1 MQRFTPTQQ
10 ALKALLTAQ
19 ADLLAASGQGGSDQD
34 LAQFLNQ
41 GAECL
46 RQITQAR
53 IVTVCR
59 TLYSGQTDLD
69 GKAPV
74 SIDKGPPGLTVA
86 DDRADQ
92 AIALTYELA
101 DLAARRGAKRLPLT
115 EIARLGSTALAERLR
130 AFVATDETS
139 PLTVII
145 QSCNAGGP
153 DRLAALAL
161 LFFAEQDEQTATQEE
176 ACILASDIVGQTVRL
191 HRKQAQGRIGR
202 APALPSSHDAPA
214 PEPVGWLNQA
224 GTGLD
229 AFWEADQRG
238 RITTLIPLSQRFRDM
253 DRSPWIGMNL
263 KELVPANQTSGAPP
277 LSTPLADAR
286 AFRDI
291 PVRTV
296 TTAGRLRVSF
306 SGAPIL
312 PEHRDGVSH
321 FAGCLSIIS
330 DEQGSEQERRAL
342 MELVARLERARDREQ
357 QLRKESETLLEGLRL
372 LTKPL
377 PSRQIFDGLFS
388 LLQGT
393 LAFEGA
399 VLVRRHWQGHLTAG
413 MATDQTL
420 EDLDWRHIAD
430 GIGDGLPKQ
439 PSLLSED
446 HDLLTAIRAHSPS
459 EQDWKSGLVVHIDL
473 ENQPAW
479 LICLHRQPFF
489 FDMTAL
495 GLAGRLALLT
505 SQALTHDA
513 ERNKALQS
521 AKLATL
527 GEMATGIA
535 HEMNQPL
542 AAISLAAQNLE
553 LALEDD
559 PLDLDYAQNKVER
572 IQAQTERASRIV
584 NQMRV
589 LARQS
594 YDVGGS
600 FTASTQI
607 DAALQIVGE
616 QLRSHN
622 IALDQSLLS
631 DEPMVSGDALQFEQ
645 VVLNV
650 LSNARDAIDARLAK
664 LMDQGITDQSGQVG
678 ITQSVID
685 KDHMRI
691 RFSDNGGG
699 IPEDVLPQL
708 FDPFF
713 TTKPVGEGTG
723 LGLSISYGIM
733 RDMGGAIEARN
744 GPDGAEID
752 LILKIAPPSQS

>member
-10 ALKALLTAQ
+10 ALKALLAAQ
-19 ADLLAASGQGGSDQD
+19 AELLTTKPASADTA
-34 LAQFLNQ
+34 LAQFLNK
-41 GAECL
+41 GADCL

-53 IVTVCR
+53 VVTICR
-59 TLYSGQTDLD
+59 VLYSGQTDLD
-69 GKAPV
+69 GRAV
-74 SIDKGPPGLTVA
+74 LAIEKGPTGTSIPP
-86 DDRADQ
+86 DRADQ

-101 DLAARRGAKRLPLT
+101 DLAASRSLDHLAEG
-115 EIARLGSTALAERLR
+115 EIARLRSADLADRTRALINADEAATATTHVLRCTAGSA
-130 AFVATDETS
+130 
-139 PLTVII
+139 
-145 QSCNAGGP
+145 
-153 DRLAALAL
+153 DRVTALAL
-161 LFFAEQDEQTATQEE
+161 LFFADQDAQSAEQNE
-176 ACILASDIVGQTVRL
+176 AKSLAAEIIGQSIRL
-191 HRKQAQGRIGR
+191 YRKQAQSGGGTPDH
-202 APALPSSHDAPA
+202 APTPQSTQQQS
-214 PEPVGWLNQA
+214 WLEQA
-224 GTGLD
+224 RTGLD
-229 AFWEADQRG
+229 AFWEADPRG
-238 RITTLIPLSQRFRDM
+238 RITTLIPLSQRFTDM
-253 DRSPWIGMNL
+253 DRSKWIGMSL
-263 KELVPANQTSGAPP
+263 PDLAPANQAGGNPPLGAP
-277 LSTPLADAR
+277 LEQGT
-286 AFRDI
+286 AFRDV
-291 PVRTV
+291 PVRTP
-296 TTAGRLRVSF
+296 TEAGRLRASF

-312 PEHRDGVSH
+312 PEHRDGVSA
-321 FAGCLSIIS
+321 FAGCLTIIS

-342 MELVARLERARDREQ
+342 MELVSRLERARDRER
-357 QLRKESETLLEGLRL
+357 QLRTESETLLEGLRL

-377 PSRQIFDGLFS
+377 PSRQIFDGLFG

-413 MATDQTL
+413 MATDQAL
-420 EDLDWRHIAD
+420 EDLDWRQIAAQ
-430 GIGDGLPKQ
+430 IGDGLPKQ

-446 HDLLTAIRAHSPS
+446 HELLTAIRNHGTAAR
-459 EQDWKSGLVVHIDL
+459 DWKSGLAVHIDL

-553 LALEDD
+553 LVLEDEPID
-559 PLDLDYAQNKVER
+559 VPYAQGKVER

-589 LARQS
+589 FARQS
-594 YDVGGS
+594 YDVSGS
-600 FTASTQI
+600 FKPSEQI

-622 IALDQSLLS
+622 ITLTQSMLA
-631 DEPMVSGDALQFEQ
+631 DEPLVSGDALQFEQ
-645 VVLNV
+645 VVLNL
-650 LSNARDAIDARLAK
+650 LSNARDAIDAHFSTLPP
-664 LMDQGITDQSGQVG
+664 DQLGTQSGKIDLSQTLV
-678 ITQSVID
+678 D
-685 KDHMRI
+685 KDHLRI
-691 RFSDNGGG
+691 RFTDNGGG

-744 GPDGAEID
+744 GRDGAEID
-752 LILKIAPPSQS
+752 LILKIAS